1 MSCKVTKGKHAINL
15 NNNAFEFTLQLCI
28 KLCIKR
34 GENLVKNSG
43 LLVLD

>member
-1 MSCKVTKGKHAINL
+1 MNVFVSDLEGM
-15 NNNAFEFTLQLCI
+15 ELCI